1 MVFVLLVT
9 EKYARNIWNVYFD
22 CFVMINK
29 NRFQVCILCMT
40 YNQSVYIT
48 DALNGFAIQQTNFP
62 FVAVVVDD
70 ASTDGEQE
78 VIKAYVDEYFD
89 HSEETGYKQRET
101 EDAFWTLARHA
112 ENKNCHFAV
121 VLLKKNLFGNP
132 KKDELIK
139 DWMDSKY
146 IACCE
151 GDDYW
156 TDPLKLQ
163 KQISFLES
171 HPDFSMCFHG
181 AEVRVENN
189 PGSEQKNG
197 TNYSKIEDREYEST
211 EFVSSW
217 LVPTASI
224 VYRPENVNQFKVKH
238 PERVAFGD
246 IVLVLKCSHTGKV
259 FGMSDMMSVYRI
271 QPNSI
276 TNNPQSVDSLI
287 YKLPDHYRCLR
298 ENFPKV
304 EKGPLE
310 WSISHYYY
318 VRMKKQRNI
327 VLKARDFLMFIW
339 WNPRIATHKMK
350 SVLQRRFRFGSKKS
364 EIE

>member
-1 MVFVLLVT
+1 MSIISEIEAKV
-9 EKYARNIWNVYFD
+9 AIS
-22 CFVMINK
+22 
-29 NRFQVCILCMT
+29 CIT
-40 YNQSVYIT
+40 YNQSAYIT
-48 DALNGFAIQQTNFP
+48 DALNGFAMQQTDFP
-62 FVAVVVDD
+62 FVAVVIDD

-78 VIKAYVDEYFD
+78 VIKAYVDEHYD
-89 HSEETGYKQRET
+89 YSKENGYKEWET
-101 EDAFWTLARHA
+101 EDAFWTFARHK
-112 ENKNCHFAV
+112 ENENCHIVAVCLKRNLFKEPEKKKAV
-121 VLLKKNLFGNP
+121 V
-132 KKDELIK
+132 K
-139 DWMDSKY
+139 DWMDAQY
-146 IACCE
+146 IAICE

-163 KQISFLES
+163 KQVSFLES

-181 AEVRVENN
+181 AEVRVENS
-189 PGSEQKNG
+189 PDSEQKNG
-197 TNYSKIEDREYEST
+197 TNYSRIEDREYEST
-211 EFVSSW
+211 EFVSGW

-224 VYRPENVNQFKVKH
+224 LYRPEYVNQFEVKH
-238 PERVAFGD
+238 PERFAFGD

-298 ENFPKV
+298 EIFPRV

-318 VRMKKQRNI
+318 VRMKRQHNI
-327 VLKARDFLMFIW
+327 LLKARDLFMFIW
-339 WNPRIATHKMK
+339 WNPGNAKRKIRSVVRKRFCSK
-350 SVLQRRFRFGSKKS
+350 SKRS
-364 EIE
+364 EDE

>member
-1 MVFVLLVT
+1 MEV
-9 EKYARNIWNVYFD
+9 AIC
-22 CFVMINK
+22 CF
-29 NRFQVCILCMT
+29 T
-40 YNQSVYIT
+40 YNQSAYIT
-48 DALNGFAIQQTNFP
+48 DALKGFTMQQTNFP

-78 VIKAYVDEYFD
+78 MIKAFVDEHFD
-89 HSEETGYKQRET
+89 HSEEKGFKQWET
-101 EDAFWTLARHA
+101 EDARWTFARHKA
-112 ENKNCHFAV
+112 NENCHMVAACLKRNLFKEPE
-121 VLLKKNLFGNP
+121 KKNAV
-132 KKDELIK
+132 IK
-139 DWMDSKY
+139 EWMDTKY
-146 IACCE
+146 IAICE

-163 KQISFLES
+163 KQVLFLEN

-181 AEVRVENN
+181 AEVRVENS
-189 PGSEQKNG
+189 PGSQQKNG

-211 EFVSSW
+211 EFVSGW

-224 VYRPENVNQFKVKH
+224 VYRPEYVDKFEVKH
-238 PERVAFGD
+238 PERFAFGD

-276 TNNPQSVDSLI
+276 TNNPQSVDSLVFR
-287 YKLPDHYRCLR
+287 LPEHYRCLR

-318 VRMKKQRNI
+318 VRMKRQHNI
-327 VLKARDFLMFIW
+327 LLKARDLFMFIW
-339 WNPRIATHKMK
+339 WNPGNAKRKIRSVVRKRFCSK
-350 SVLQRRFRFGSKKS
+350 SKRS
-364 EIE
+364 EDE

>member
-1 MVFVLLVT
+1 MRETQLYLVSI
-9 EKYARNIWNVYFD
+9 KCV
-22 CFVMINK
+22 
-29 NRFQVCILCMT
+29 T
-40 YNQSVYIT
+40 YNQSSYVI
-48 DALNGFAIQQTNFP
+48 DALDGFVMQQTDFP
-62 FVAVVVDD
+62 FVAVIIDD

-78 VIKAYVDEYFD
+78 VIKSYIEEHFD
-89 HSEETGYKQRET
+89 HSQESGFREWET
-101 EDAFWTLARHA
+101 EDANWTFARHDGN
-112 ENKNCHFAV
+112 ENCHFV
-121 VLLKKNLFGNP
+121 SVFLKRNLFKEP
-132 KKDELIK
+132 EKKESVVK
-139 DWMDSKY
+139 EWMDSKY
-146 IACCE
+146 VAICE

-163 KQISFLES
+163 KQVDFLEG

-181 AEVRVENN
+181 AEVKVENS

-197 TNYSKIEDREYEST
+197 TNYSRIENREYVST
-211 EFVSSW
+211 EFVSRW

-224 VYRPENVNQFKVKH
+224 VYRPEYVNKFEVKH
-238 PERVAFGD
+238 PERFAFGD

-276 TNNPQSVDSLI
+276 TNNPQSVEFLVFR
-287 YKLPDHYRCLR
+287 LPEHYRCLR

-318 VRMKKQRNI
+318 VRMKRQHDI
-327 VLKARDFLMFIW
+327 VEKAKDFFMFVW
-339 WNPRIATHKMK
+339 WNPSNAWKKVR
-350 SVLQRRFRFGSKKS
+350 SVVKKRFHIGSIRN
-364 EIE
+364 EEE